1 MVSAEYTFYHSQ
13 LTTRNA
19 QQVMSIKQS
28 WIDYVHDLQNRICA
42 ALEEADGKAKFFED
56 KWERPEGGGGK
67 TRVIANGNVFE
78 KGGVNTSVV
87 YGDVTDAMRT
97 QLKIDGAKWFACGL
111 SLVIHPINPFVPT
124 VHCNYRMFE
133 LYNEQDEV
141 IDRWF
146 GGGTDL
152 TPYYLFEEDARH
164 FHQTYKDVCDQ
175 FDPNFYS
182 KFKEV
187 CDNYFVN
194 FHRNN
199 ERRGIGG
206 IFYDYQREAPS
217 IPQGGS
223 GHSQPSLPQEP
234 DDSDTSN
241 ISKERSVDNPP
252 LGGGGAFWIAF
263 GKACGDAFI
272 PAYIPIVEKRKNT
285 TYTAENKR
293 WQEIRRGRYVEF
305 NLVHDRGTLFGLKT
319 NGRIESILMSL
330 PPTVRFEYNYQPKP
344 GSEEEKLL
352 QACLHPRDWL
362 AAEITD
368 DEKAEWARRSN
379 SC

>member
-1 MVSAEYTFYHSQ
+1 
-13 LTTRNA
+13 
-19 QQVMSIKQS
+19 MSIKEE
-28 WIDYVHDLQNRICA
+28 WISYIHDLQDRICR
-42 ALEEADGKAKFFED
+42 ALEEVDGKARFMED

-67 TRVIANGNVFE
+67 TRVIANGAVFE

-87 YGDVTDAMRT
+87 FGEVTEAMRT
-97 QLKIDGAKWFACGL
+97 QLKINGAKWFACGL
-111 SLVIHPINPFVPT
+111 SLVIHPLNPFVPT

-164 FHQTYKDVCDQ
+164 FHQTYKEVCDQ
-175 FDPNFYS
+175 FDPAFYPR
-182 KFKEV
+182 FKEV

-194 FHRNN
+194 YHRDN

-206 IFYDYQREAPS
+206 IFYDYQR
-217 IPQGGS
+217 
-223 GHSQPSLPQEP
+223 P
-234 DDSDTSN
+234 DGEHD
-241 ISKERSVDNPP
+241 V
-252 LGGGGAFWIAF
+252 AFWMNF

-272 PAYIPIVEKRKNT
+272 PAYVPIAEKRKNT
-285 TYTAENKR
+285 PYSEEHKH
-293 WQEIRRGRYVEF
+293 WQEIRRGRYTEF

-330 PPTVRFEYNYQPKP
+330 PPTVRFEYNYQPKA
-344 GSEEEKLL
+344 GSAEAELL
-352 QACLHPRDWL
+352 DACLHPR
-362 AAEITD
+362 
-368 DEKAEWARRSN
+368 EWV
-379 SC
+379 

>member
-1 MVSAEYTFYHSQ
+1 MM
-13 LTTRNA
+13 N
-19 QQVMSIKQS
+19 IKES
-28 WIDYVHDLQNRICA
+28 WITYIHDLQNRICA
-42 ALEEADGKAKFFED
+42 ALEKTDGKARFMED
-56 KWERPEGGGGK
+56 AWERPEGGGGK

-87 YGDVTDAMRT
+87 FGDVTDAMRT
-97 QLKIDGAKWFACGL
+97 QLKINGAKWFACGL
-111 SLVIHPINPFVPT
+111 SLVIHPLNPFVPT

-133 LYNEQDEV
+133 LYDENNEV

-175 FDPNFYS
+175 FDPSFYT
-182 KFKEV
+182 KFKAT

-206 IFYDYQREAPS
+206 IFYDYQRTDENK
-217 IPQGGS
+217 
-223 GHSQPSLPQEP
+223 
-234 DDSDTSN
+234 D
-241 ISKERSVDNPP
+241 VD
-252 LGGGGAFWIAF
+252 FWMKF
-263 GKACGDAFI
+263 GKACGNAFI
-272 PAYIPIVEKRKNT
+272 EAYVPIVEQRKDMP
-285 TYTAENKR
+285 YTPENKH

-330 PPTVRFEYNYQPKP
+330 PPTVRFEYNYQPQP
-344 GSEEEKLL
+344 GSEEDKLL

-362 AAEITD
+362 ATD
-368 DEKAEWARRSN
+368 PSDEEKAEWARRSN
-379 SC
+379 TC